1 MSKSYVKLGGGG
13 NLRQAGFTLVELL
26 VVIAIIG
33 ILIGLLLP
41 AVQAAREA
49 ARRMQCTN
57 NVKQIALATMSYVDA
72 NADTLPLA
80 QDCWGAVPGTGTTR
94 EYGFRVFL
102 LPYVEQAATYELAMK
117 YMRDGVKFWESG
129 ADLKEIRI
137 DGYQC
142 PSDGGVKSLIDG
154 YYPASYVCSYGD
166 YCPKTEEWGWVNGAS
181 GRTDYARGA
190 LQPKTWTPLASITD
204 GTSNTALVSET
215 VVAVNGATTF
225 KNGQAC
231 SRSDVFGA
239 GTGHNSCE
247 LSGFNP
253 QACLNLKGDTTSYR
267 SDVTVY
273 QARGKRWGDGQL
285 PFSTFCTILPPNS
298 PNCSVG
304 GVGDDGVSV
313 RILSATSN
321 HSGGVNVGM
330 VDGSVRFISETI
342 DCGNLTGSTI
352 GDNTGLCKR
361 SGKSNFGVWGAL
373 GSRDGGETD
382 VN

>member
-1 MSKSYVKLGGGG
+1 
-13 NLRQAGFTLVELL
+13 
-26 VVIAIIG
+26 
-33 ILIGLLLP
+33 
-41 AVQAAREA
+41 
-49 ARRMQCTN
+49 
-57 NVKQIALATMSYVDA
+57 
-72 NADTLPLA
+72 
-80 QDCWGAVPGTGTTR
+80 PGTGTTR

-117 YMRDGVKFWESG
+117 YMKDGVKFWESG

-166 YCPKTEEWGWVNGAS
+166 YCPKTESWGWVNGAS

-204 GTSNTALVSET
+204 GTSNTALVGET
-215 VVAVNGATTF
+215 VVAVNGAATF
-225 KNGQAC
+225 KNGLAC

-239 GTGHNSCE
+239 GTDRNSCE

-253 QACLNLKGDTTSYR
+253 QACLNLKGDTASYA
-267 SDVTVY
+267 SGVTVY

-285 PFSTFCTILPPNS
+285 PFSAFCTILPPNS
-298 PNCSVG
+298 PNRSV

-330 VDGSVRFISETI
+330 VDGSVRFVSETL
-342 DCGNLTGSTI
+342 DCGNPTGSTI
-352 GDNTGLCKR
+352 GEDAGLCKR
-361 SGKSNFGVWGAL
+361 SGKSSFGVWGAL